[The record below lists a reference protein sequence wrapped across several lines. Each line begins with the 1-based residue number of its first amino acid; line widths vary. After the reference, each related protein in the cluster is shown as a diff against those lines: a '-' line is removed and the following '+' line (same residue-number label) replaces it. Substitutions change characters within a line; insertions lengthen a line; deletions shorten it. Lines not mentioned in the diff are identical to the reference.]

1 MSTASDVAMA
11 SRPGRPVV
19 GTMIGDPAGIGPEVA
34 VKALASGSVHEV
46 SIPVLLGSTAAV
58 ERAIDM
64 IGANVRVRPMR
75 RFEKPSDDPGVID
88 VVDTG
93 ALPPGV
99 LPLRED
105 TEIAGHATA
114 QWLDELDAL
123 ARDGSFA
130 ATIMGPI
137 STGSLKMAGKLHK
150 VISPTPG
157 ESYLVLLTGPLRVAH
172 LTDHMPLRQV
182 IDVITTDLV
191 EGAIGQVNDAMRS
204 WGIAC
209 PRIAVA
215 GLNPH
220 AMGDEE
226 RLEIAPGV
234 ERARA
239 KGIAVEGPIAPDSV
253 FRQCIEGRYDMVLA
267 MCHDQGHI
275 AVKTWGFSGNCVIMM
290 GPPYLHMSVAHGTAY
305 DIVGTGKAD
314 AAMMLSAML
323 TCGRLAAGRGFT
335 GGTE

>member
-1 MSTASDVAMA
+1 MSTVSDPVAASPV
-11 SRPGRPVV
+11 GRPVV

-34 VKALASGSVHEV
+34 VKALASGLVHEV
-46 SIPVLLGSTAAV
+46 SIPVLLGSTGAV
-58 ERAIDM
+58 ERAIQM
-64 IGANVRVRPMR
+64 TGANVRVRTMR
-75 RFEKPSDDPGVID
+75 QFETPSDDPRVID
-88 VVDTG
+88 IIDTG
-93 ALPPGV
+93 ALPNGI
-99 LPLRED
+99 LPLGED
-105 TEIAGHATA
+105 TEIAGRATA
-114 QWLDELDAL
+114 LWLDELDAL

-137 STGSLKMAGKLHK
+137 STGSLKMAGKLDK
-150 VISPTPG
+150 VISPIPG

-172 LTDHMPLRQV
+172 LTDHMSLRQV
-182 IDVITTDLV
+182 IDVITADLV
-191 EGAIGQVNDAMRS
+191 DKAIGQVNDAMRS
-204 WGIAC
+204 WGIAS

-220 AMGDEE
+220 AVGDEE

-239 KGIAVEGPIAPDSV
+239 RGIAVEGPIAPDSV

-314 AAMMLSAML
+314 ASMMLSAMR
-323 TCGRLAAGRGFT
+323 TCGQLAAGQGF
-335 GGTE
+335 EREAK

>member
-1 MSTASDVAMA
+1 MAATA
-11 SRPGRPVV
+11 GRPVV
-19 GTMIGDPAGIGPEVA
+19 GTMIGDPAGIGPEVT
-34 VKALASGSVHEV
+34 VKALADGSVHEV
-46 SIPVLLGSTAAV
+46 SIPVLLGSAAAV
-58 ERAIDM
+58 ERALDM
-64 IGANVRVRPMR
+64 TGVKARVRRMR
-75 RFEKPSDDPGVID
+75 SFERPSDDVRVID
-88 VVDTG
+88 VIDTG
-93 ALPPGV
+93 ALPDGV
-99 LPLRED
+99 LALGED
-105 TEIAGHATA
+105 TEVAGHASA

-137 STGSLKMAGKLHK
+137 STGSLKMAGKLDK

-172 LTDHMPLRQV
+172 LTDHMSLRQV
-182 IDVITTDLV
+182 IDVITADLV
-191 EGAIGQVNDAMRS
+191 AKAIGQVNDAMRS
-204 WGIAC
+204 WGIAR

-220 AMGDEE
+220 ATGDED
-226 RLEIAPGV
+226 RLAIAPGV

-239 KGIAVEGPIAPDSV
+239 AGIAVEGPIAPDSV

-267 MCHDQGHI
+267 MFHDQGHI

-305 DIVGTGKAD
+305 DIVGTGQAD
-314 AAMMLSAML
+314 AAMMLSAMR
-323 TCGRLAAGRGFT
+323 TCGQLASGQGFS
-335 GGTE
+335 GDAQ